1 MAAGSWLEIIELI
14 EVLMAGG
21 CLYIR
26 MGVEN
31 VATAL
36 RGVKRIGSWGR
47 IRHGARYWKIVAI
60 APRVS

>member
-1 MAAGSWLEIIELI
+1 MTELI

-31 VATAL
+31 VSTAL
-36 RGVKRIGSWGR
+36 EGVKRIGAWGR
-47 IRHGARYWKIVAI
+47 TFHGARYWKIVAM